1 MKSELVRL
9 LTFTIAVVHVHMFT
23 KRIVRCSFLLV
34 FCAVF
39 VFVGVFWMPFVFVGV
54 LCGVC
59 FRGCCVRFL
68 FSWVLCPVFVL
79 VGVVS
84 GVCFRECI
92 VRFVFLAGFF
102 YIFYPG
108 CFLRCLFS
116 FFFFFWGVFCCVF
129 CGRQQRPWSCPVYH
143 FRRRW
148 TGS

>member
-1 MKSELVRL
+1 MVRL

-92 VRFVFLAGFF
+92 VRFVFLAGLC
-102 YIFYPG
+102 G
-108 CFLRCLFS
+108 LFS
-116 FFFFFWGVFCCVF
+116 WVFSAMFVFLLLFFGGVFCCVF